1 MKDLTHY
8 TLLAEMFRYPSD
20 DMKDYPEKWNEILSR
35 YDDSLRPPLDRFTA
49 HIREKPLSFQQE
61 YYISTFDVQAMCFLD
76 IGYVLYGEDYR
87 RGIFLVNIKKEQI
100 KAKNDCGSELPDHL
114 PNILTLLPKI
124 AEPDLAEELIYSM
137 LIPAINRMV
146 LEFRDISNLYK
157 GLLEVLAG
165 IMEADFPC
173 SDFERFTFN
182 VKKSTEKAGSTEK
195 ADSAG
200 KAGSA
205 EKTGFTENPGNP
217 ENRQAECMKPESVN
231 YNIKTGWK

>member
-8 TLLAEMFRYPSD
+8 ALLAEMFRYPSEN
-20 DMKDYPEKWNEILSR
+20 MKDYPEKWNEILSR
-35 YDDSLRPPLDRFTA
+35 YDDSLRPPLERFTA

-124 AEPDLAEELIYSM
+124 AEPELAEELIYSM

-146 LEFRDISNLYK
+146 LEFRDVSNLYK

-173 SDFERFTFN
+173 SDFERFTFSGQ
-182 VKKSTEKAGSTEK
+182 KSAEK

-200 KAGSA
+200 EADSA
-205 EKTGFTENPGNP
+205 EKTGFTENP
-217 ENRQAECMKPESVN
+217 ENAEKPECMKPESVN